1 MSELIDLWLQAG
13 LGIWIGVTF
22 VWVLSLFVEDTSI
35 MDPAWGFGFVAVAW
49 YAQLAGGASF
59 DGRDIL
65 LLGAVSLW
73 GLRLGGYLAWRRWGE
88 PEDKRYRR
96 WREEAGSAWWWK
108 SYFKVFLLQGFLMW
122 VISAP
127 LVAAVA
133 ITGPALNWLDALAG
147 MLWLLGFGIETVADW
162 QLARFKSDPTN
173 QGALLTEGLWRY
185 SRHPNYFGE
194 TVQWWAFYGFAIMA
208 GAWYTL
214 FSPLLMTFLILR
226 VSGIPILER
235 DLSDAKPGYEEYVR
249 RTPAFIPWF
258 PQEKSGG
265 DRGQE

>member
-1 MSELIDLWLQAG
+1 MGGLIDIGVTAG

-22 VWVLSLFVEDTSI
+22 VWALSLFLEDASI

-49 YAQLAGGASF
+49 YAQLAAGGAREP
-59 DGRDIL
+59 RDLI

-73 GLRLGGYLAWRRWGE
+73 GLRLGGYLTWRRWGE

-96 WREEAGSAWWWK
+96 WRHQAGPSWWWK

-127 LVAAVA
+127 LVAAAVTSA
-133 ITGPALNWLDALAG
+133 TALNWLDAVAG
-147 MLWLLGFGIETVADW
+147 ILWLLGFATESLADW
-162 QLARFKSDPTN
+162 QLARFKSDPAN
-173 QGALLTEGLWRY
+173 RGELLTEGLWRY

-194 TVQWWAFYGFAIMA
+194 TLQWWAFYGFAVAA
-208 GAWYTL
+208 GAWYTV

-226 VSGIPILER
+226 VSGVPILER
-235 DLSDAKPGYEEYVR
+235 DLSDAKPGYEDYAR
-249 RTPAFIPWF
+249 RTPAFVPWF
-258 PQEKSGG
+258 PREISGHTG
-265 DRGQE
+265 NQD